1 VLPLADTPSRVPL
14 PLPLLSHLTNGVR
27 VYNRCQPRG
36 SSAARN
42 YMFREVVV
50 TLAPVILN
58 LSYELMLRV
67 ARFVAKTTKGFAAA
81 GA

>member
-1 VLPLADTPSRVPL
+1 
-14 PLPLLSHLTNGVR
+14 
-27 VYNRCQPRG
+27 
-36 SSAARN
+36 
-42 YMFREVVV
+42 MFREVVV